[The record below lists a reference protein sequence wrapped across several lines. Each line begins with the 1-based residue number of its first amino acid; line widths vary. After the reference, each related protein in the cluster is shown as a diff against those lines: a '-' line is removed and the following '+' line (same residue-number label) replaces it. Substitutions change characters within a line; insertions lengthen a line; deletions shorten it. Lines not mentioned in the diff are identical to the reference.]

1 MAKVSDTRHMTST
14 TTPDPNTDT
23 HLVVP
28 ADWTREDSSRL
39 GTLRR
44 ALRSLRIEAADGRRL
59 RP

>member
-1 MAKVSDTRHMTST
+1 MAKLSDTGHMTSS

-28 ADWTREDSSRL
+28 TEWTHEDPSRL

-44 ALRSLRIEAADGRRL
+44 VLRSLRVEAADGRRL